1 MKERKELLRGLP
13 SVEELCQQEKIKNIA
28 GKYPRRLILGSVKRV
43 IEEKRNLILKGK
55 NSKALDRLDLS
66 MKTLLKETLKEIEES
81 NRYKLKK
88 VINATGVIIHTNI
101 GRSRLADEVVKQI
114 AGIAASYSNLEY
126 DLKRGK
132 RGSRSD
138 NITDIVT
145 EITGAE
151 SALIVNNNAAAVL
164 ISLDALSPRKEV
176 LVSRGELVEIG
187 GSFRIPDIMR
197 KTRAVLREIG
207 TTNKTHLEDYA
218 SAVNEKTGLIL
229 KVHKSNF
236 KMTGFTEEVG
246 LEELVKLGKEKNIPV
261 MEDLG
266 SGNLIDLTKYGLER
280 EPTVQESVRKGVDI
294 VTFSGDKL
302 LGGPQAGIIAGKEI
316 YVKAIKKNPF
326 HRAVRIDKMTLAG
339 MEATLRLYLDEEK
352 AIQSIPTLR
361 MMSMPVQ
368 ELEKKARK
376 LFEQMK
382 KTEAAKLFDLDIEK
396 NMSEVGGGALPGQEL
411 ETRVLSLKPKA
422 MSVDSLERYF
432 RAGDPPI
439 LGRIYKEKF
448 LFDLRTLDEKD
459 FPDVVKTFKKLE
471 KFKG

>member
-1 MKERKELLRGLP
+1 M
-13 SVEELCQQEKIKNIA
+13 
-28 GKYPRRLILGSVKRV
+28 
-43 IEEKRNLILKGK
+43 
-55 NSKALDRLDLS
+55 
-66 MKTLLKETLKEIEES
+66 
-81 NRYKLKK
+81 
-88 VINATGVIIHTNI
+88 
-101 GRSRLADEVVKQI
+101 
-114 AGIAASYSNLEY
+114 
-126 DLKRGK
+126 
-132 RGSRSD
+132 
-138 NITDIVT
+138 
-145 EITGAE
+145 
-151 SALIVNNNAAAVL
+151 NNNAAAVL

-432 RAGDPPI
+432 REGDPPI
-439 LGRIYKEKF
+439 LGRIYKERF